1 LAIPQ
6 ATFFCW
12 LAEDQNIEAVKWLPQ
27 AEQTNDCN
35 GISFRPMG
43 SFLEFGWGKWLINK
57 LP

>member
-27 AEQTNDCN
+27 AEQANGCN
-35 GISFRPMG
+35 GLSFRPRG
-43 SFLEFGWGKWLINK
+43 SFLEFGWGKK